1 MATTQKVV
9 THLWFDDGA
18 EDAAK
23 FYTSLLPNSKIDAV
37 THFDHGKN
45 LYGVVFTLD
54 GQEYRA
60 LNAGPTYKLSPA
72 VSLWIKCDDQKELDR
87 IWDAILKNGGKEQA
101 CGWISDK
108 WGLSWQV
115 HPAALD
121 AMISDPDEVKRNR
134 VLQAVWGM
142 VKIDLATLEKAYHGA
157 AA

>member
-9 THLWFDDGA
+9 THLWFDNDA
-18 EDAAK
+18 EAAAK
-23 FYTSLLPNSKIDAV
+23 FYTSLLPNSKIESV
-37 THFDHGKN
+37 THFDRAKN

-60 LNAGPTYKLSPA
+60 LNAGPSYKLSPA
-72 VSLWIKCDDQKELDR
+72 VSLWVKCDDQKELDR
-87 IWDAILKNGGKEQA
+87 IWDAILANGGKEQA
-101 CGWISDK
+101 CGWVQDK

-115 HPAALD
+115 HPVALD
-121 AMISDPDEVKRNR
+121 AMISDPDEEKRNR

-142 VKIDLATLEKAYHGA
+142 IKIDLATLEKAYRGA